1 MSAPFM
7 HLAETV
13 PTTRAADGLPRRA
26 FTLRNLETMV
36 EVGIIGLGERLELI
50 GGEIVPM
57 SPKGIRH
64 ESVRAALNLVWGRV
78 CPDSHL
84 FARTGLTLSD
94 VTYLEPDFIVFERSV
109 RLANVRGPDV
119 LLAVEV
125 ADSSLDYELGRKPQI
140 YAEHGVRELWVIDAA
155 ARTVHVHTGPG
166 AGGYAIVRAYRASDR
181 LEPTAAPLAFAVA
194 LDDLPPV

>member
-1 MSAPFM
+1 MSGPFM
-7 HLAETV
+7 HFAETV

-26 FTLRNLETMV
+26 FTLRDLETMV
-36 EVGIIGLGERLELI
+36 EVGLIGLDERLELI

-57 SPKGIRH
+57 SPKGNRH
-64 ESVRAALNLVWGRV
+64 ESLRAALNLVWGRV
-78 CPDSHL
+78 CPESHL
-84 FARTGLTLSD
+84 VARTGLTLSG
-94 VTYLEPDFIVFERSV
+94 VTYLEPDFIIFERSV

-125 ADSSLDYELGRKPQI
+125 ADSSLDYDLRRKPLI

-166 AGGYAIVRAYRASDR
+166 AGGYASVRAYRAADR
-181 LEPTAAPLAFAVA
+181 LEPTAVSIAFAIA
-194 LDDLPPV
+194 LDDLPEV